1 MASPIVLAAPAKLTL
16 TLEVTGLRSDG
27 FHELRA
33 EMITVDLRDHLVVQ
47 EGPRSL
53 RVLLEDSA
61 KGIPVSEDQSN
72 LVMRAMELAGLSQQ
86 VLLHKAIPAGGGL
99 GGGSADAAAIL
110 RYAGFED
117 LKRAASL
124 GGDVPFCMRGGRAMV
139 TGIGEILEPLEFQP
153 YCAVLALPGFGLSTP
168 EVYQAFDALEEAE
181 RHHPRNDLT
190 QAAEC
195 VSPALAATR
204 VFLEK
209 EFGRDFWL
217 AGSGSTMF
225 AECTAK
231 ELGIE
236 GASVTLEGP
245 TGQISLV
252 EVHAIG

>member
-1 MASPIVLAAPAKLTL
+1 MSSGELAGAVVLEAPAKLTL
-16 TLEVTGLRSDG
+16 TLEITALRSDG

-33 EMITVDLRDHLVVQ
+33 EMITVDLMDHLELH

-53 RVLLEDSA
+53 RVELGASA
-61 KGIPVSEDQSN
+61 KGIPMNEDESN
-72 LVMRAMELAGLSQQ
+72 LVMRAMELAGLSRQ
-86 VLLHKAIPAGGGL
+86 VLLRKAIPAGGGL

-110 RYAGFED
+110 RYAGFDD
-117 LKRAASL
+117 LVAAASL
-124 GGDVPFCMRGGRAMV
+124 GGDVPFCMTGGRAMV
-139 TGIGEILEPLEFQP
+139 TGIGEILQ
-153 YCAVLALPGFGLSTP
+153 LSTP
-168 EVYQAFDALEEAE
+168 EVYRAFDALEAVE

-190 QAAEC
+190 QAAEL
-195 VSPALAATR
+195 VSPRLAATR

-209 EFGRDFWL
+209 SFGKSFWL

-225 AECTAK
+225 TECTAK

-236 GASVTLEGP
+236 GASVTIEGP